1 MGLPSNY
8 PSLPPNFDN
17 AGAREATLITASPHA
32 GIREVPLT
40 SNGFPNGAPSTAI
53 PSTDNAASFP
63 KNEPLTPKIPFQPHS
78 LGSYP
83 GLKDEGFGHFAAAAA
98 AMLGGAAGGAG
109 QAGAPEVGG
118 PLGADLSR
126 PLGTDLSRLPP
137 SAIHQWL
144 QQAQAQQA
152 QQAHQAQEHSPPSN
166 DEPMD
171 RESSPHSSQGGPG
184 SDYAAL

>member
-1 MGLPSNY
+1 MKS
-8 PSLPPNFDN
+8 
-17 AGAREATLITASPHA
+17 EASIITASPH
-32 GIREVPLT
+32 GVRMQDLPTPMT
-40 SNGFPNGAPSTAI
+40 SNGFTNGTPSTST
-53 PSTDNAASFP
+53 PSTENQAP
-63 KNEPLTPKIPFQPHS
+63 KIEPHTPKYGGIPFQPHS

-83 GLKDEGFGHFAAAAA
+83 GLKDEPGFGSFAAAAA
-98 AMLGGAAGGAG
+98 AMLGGQAAGAG
-109 QAGAPEVGG
+109 QAAVQGEVGG
-118 PLGADLSR
+118 LGGLGADLSR
-126 PLGTDLSRLPP
+126 PLGADLSRLHPT
-137 SAIHQWL
+137 AIHQWL

>member
-1 MGLPSNY
+1 M
-8 PSLPPNFDN
+8 
-17 AGAREATLITASPHA
+17 ITASPH
-32 GIREVPLT
+32 GVRIQDLPNPLT
-40 SNGFPNGAPSTAI
+40 SNGFTNGTPSTAT
-53 PSTDNAASFP
+53 PSSENPAFKGES
-63 KNEPLTPKIPFQPHS
+63 LTPKIPGGISFQPHN

-83 GLKDEGFGHFAAAAA
+83 GLKDEPGFGSFAAAAA
-98 AMLGGAAGGAG
+98 AMLGGQAAGAG
-109 QAGAPEVGG
+109 QGAVPGEVAGL

-126 PLGTDLSRLPP
+126 PDLSRLHPT
-137 SAIHQWL
+137 AIHQWL